1 MSSIRKNRVLSTWCA
16 AASIGLVLCTASPFP
31 SLADDDV
38 DNWIQESGAQSAA
51 AKPSVNEVLEKNRAA
66 MQVPIVDHTY
76 DQAGSGRKIAQSM
89 PRVPVAAPGA
99 VPHPSAPTSVTA
111 SPAGTPLL
119 KGQVTYCIPRG
130 TPLKLK
136 LATVPMPAMKMDLR
150 DDEGNLKPAQLNE
163 EITAKITE
171 DIYVDD
177 NKVIPEGTVFYG
189 RVSKI
194 IAPRHVG
201 REGHLEISFDKLA
214 TPDGRVFKF
223 EAEANNY
230 KESTNKSKLKG
241 AGRLAAHTAGGAALG
256 ALIAY
261 KAVGGWQNTV
271 AMHGYNVAGGAAVGA
286 VCGLAYALWK
296 RGPNAVLEPGDE
308 FNMSI
313 DTDLLIPAA
322 SKPTPKPP
330 PISLPGFEVDLISKK
345 VMKDDMGMG
354 LHKIR
359 IDTIMVNHTRHKLS
373 SIDLF
378 LEDDLGNRFPVSPD
392 EDEES
397 EQLFYLNPISQQR
410 IVCSF
415 VVQFPK
421 LKHKLIW
428 LDHVTHRVI
437 FEQKLR

>member
-1 MSSIRKNRVLSTWCA
+1 MSSVKKRRLFSTVCA
-16 AASIGLVLCTASPFP
+16 AASVGLLLSVGSPLGVLAE
-31 SLADDDV
+31 DDV
-38 DNWIQESGAQSAA
+38 DSWIQESGAQSAA
-51 AKPSVNEVLEKNRAA
+51 AKPSVSEVLEKNRSA
-66 MQVPIVDHTY
+66 MQVPIVDHSY
-76 DQAGSGRKIAQSM
+76 DQLGSGKKIAQSIPRM
-89 PRVPVAAPGA
+89 PVSAPPAVPHAATAVPVAGN
-99 VPHPSAPTSVTA
+99 S
-111 SPAGTPLL
+111 GTPLL
-119 KGQVTYCIPRG
+119 KGQITYCIPRG

-150 DDEGNLKPAQLNE
+150 DEEGNLKPAQTGE

-177 NKVIPEGTVFYG
+177 NKVIPEGTIFYG

-194 IAPRHVG
+194 HAPRHVG

-223 EAEANNY
+223 EAEANNF

-322 SKPTPKPP
+322 TKPTVKPP
-330 PISLPGFEVDLISKK
+330 PVSMPGFEVAVIKKK

-359 IDTIMVNHTRHKLS
+359 IDTVMVNHTNRKLS

-397 EQLFYLNPISQQR
+397 EQLFYLNPITQQR

-421 LKHKLIW
+421 LKHKLVW
-428 LDHVTHRVI
+428 LDHITHKVI